1 MISVNFRVKIRK
13 LSYMFFGPN
22 QIIKDFLTFKIIKF
36 ASLKLLFW
44 SHFLDRAKRVKI
56 SARQVFANRIFGIKI
71 YWYIFE
77 DSVFI
82 TVSICLEL
90 RLWSFWPGY
99 WWSFRHGV
107 RGRWTFDC
115 EAPGPPSSETVPLCI
130 VPIYPV
136 PICPY
141 RLPLLERLLSK
152 FPSDFFHRWPGSR
165 LP

>member
-1 MISVNFRVKIRK
+1 MIYENWNFNKSFWKKLRK
-13 LSYMFFGPN
+13 LSFTVFTEIQIIRDLQKKARNKPILLHRKFGIPTARVLKISNFDLISFSNKTRKNFGPKVGCKG
-22 QIIKDFLTFKIIKF
+22 I
-36 ASLKLLFW
+36 
-44 SHFLDRAKRVKI
+44 HF
-56 SARQVFANRIFGIKI
+56 RIFEIKI

-115 EAPGPPSSETVPLCI
+115 EAPGPPS
-130 VPIYPV
+130 
-136 PICPY
+136 
-141 RLPLLERLLSK
+141 
-152 FPSDFFHRWPGSR
+152 
-165 LP
+165 

>member
-1 MISVNFRVKIRK
+1 M
-13 LSYMFFGPN
+13 LSRHLGGKN
-22 QIIKDFLTFKIIKF
+22 IK
-36 ASLKLLFW
+36 FW

-115 EAPGPPSSETVPLCI
+115 EAPGPPSLETVPLCI

-141 RLPLLERLLSK
+141 HLPLWKPLDLIFFWLRECFGIK
-152 FPSDFFHRWPGSR
+152 FDLFS
-165 LP
+165 